1 MKNMKKC
8 QLIVWIQS
16 ENKNIYLNMV
26 KQSYSYKFENKS
38 TEGTVVVENKDEI
51 VKYLPSP

>member
-16 ENKNIYLNMV
+16 ENKNIFLNMV
-26 KQSYSYKFENKS
+26 KQSYSQKFENKS
-38 TEGTVVVENKDEI
+38 TESTVVVENKDEI

>member
-1 MKNMKKC
+1 MKKC

-16 ENKNIYLNMV
+16 ENKNIFLNMV
-26 KQSYSYKFENKS
+26 KQSYSQKFENKS
-38 TEGTVVVENKDEI
+38 TESTVVVENKDEI